1 VDSEHLDHFD
11 DTDQFYL
18 EQIIQLIPF

>member
-1 VDSEHLDHFD
+1 VDSEYLDHFD